1 MIFGVDLLYLAATVQ
16 QNGGSLVRNA
26 DVYQLFAQNLASPST
41 NDMSQLI
48 CHTLYH
54 SNAYFFN
61 WQDFVSDV
69 KMRNS

>member
-16 QNGGSLVRNA
+16 QNGGLLVRYA
-26 DVYQLFAQNLASPST
+26 DVYQLFAQNLASPCT

-54 SNAYFFN
+54 SDA
-61 WQDFVSDV
+61 
-69 KMRNS
+69 

>member
-16 QNGGSLVRNA
+16 QNGGSLVRYA

-48 CHTLYH
+48 RHTLYH
-54 SNAYFFN
+54 SDAYFLIGRI
-61 WQDFVSDV
+61 S
-69 KMRNS
+69 